1 MSPTKEQLQISFVLQ
16 LLNGNVE
23 TLAAQLAETTIKLRE
38 AEAENA
44 KLKADLEKLQPTQPP
59 AQP

>member
-23 TLAAQLAETTIKLRE
+23 ALAAQLAETTIKLRE
-38 AEAENA
+38 AESENA

-59 AQP
+59 SQP

>member
-1 MSPTKEQLQISFVLQ
+1 MIPTKEQLQISFVLQ

-38 AEAENA
+38 AEAKIET
-44 KLKADLEKLQPTQPP
+44 LKAEIQQTASP